1 MILSPAA
8 ALKVL
13 SALVAAAVAIT
24 GVGLAHSEAGPV
36 DSSHTV
42 EIRHLRFGPAEL
54 DVSTGDTIVW
64 VNRDAVPHTVAALDS
79 SWTSGHL
86 AAGDSWRLVV
96 ENPNAIGYFCEYH
109 PTMRGSIEVQDVRDG
124 RPARYTP

>member
-1 MILSPAA
+1 MSPSA

-24 GVGLAHSEAGPV
+24 GAGLAHSEVGPV
-36 DSSHTV
+36 RSSHLV
-42 EIRHLRFGPAEL
+42 EIRHLKFGPAEL
-54 DVSTGDTIVW
+54 AVSKGDTIDW

-79 SWTSGHL
+79 SWTSGYL

-96 ENPNAIGYFCEYH
+96 EDQDAIGYFCEYH
-109 PTMRGSIEVQDVRDG
+109 PTMRGSIEVREARAG
-124 RPARYTP
+124 RPIQQAP